1 MDQNKFSVRLQ
12 STTRTLSKVR
22 VGDLCID
29 DAFFT
34 YAKQEAEHHEG
45 FTKTIRDRGQHL
57 PIIVIR
63 TEDQLFIVDGR
74 FRVDAIIEVHGL
86 DHQVEVEIIED
97 ALSITEIQWLIAD
110 LGKKRKLRYE
120 DYVNL
125 YFLYHDL
132 VPNQQGQKDVDEDR
146 HKIIARHIGIS
157 TSQLSKLLRIN
168 KVEPFLIKELDHG
181 VTMQSVMTTVKKME
195 EEAAEMLKAEEEEST
210 TTLHNTHHKDRV
222 VDLEAVPECC
232 AACNRPYNI
241 KWEDIP
247 VIFNVGRDD
256 TNDQAN
262 WLED

>member
-132 VPNQQGQKDVDEDR
+132 VPNQKAKRMWTRIDTR
-146 HKIIARHIGIS
+146 
-157 TSQLSKLLRIN
+157 LSL
-168 KVEPFLIKELDHG
+168 
-181 VTMQSVMTTVKKME
+181 VTLV
-195 EEAAEMLKAEEEEST
+195 
-210 TTLHNTHHKDRV
+210 
-222 VDLEAVPECC
+222 
-232 AACNRPYNI
+232 
-241 KWEDIP
+241 
-247 VIFNVGRDD
+247 
-256 TNDQAN
+256 
-262 WLED
+262 

>member
-1 MDQNKFSVRLQ
+1 MKTPTITLQ
-12 STTRTLSKVR
+12 SLIRSRSKIFLHTL
-22 VGDLCID
+22 CTD
-29 DAFFT
+29 DSFFT
-34 YAKQEAEHHEG
+34 YSKQEAEHAEG
-45 FTKTIRDRGQHL
+45 FAKTIRDRGQHL
-57 PIIVIR
+57 PIIAIR
-63 TEDQLFIVDGR
+63 RDGKLYIVDGR
-74 FRVDAIIEVHGL
+74 FRVEAILEAYGE
-86 DHQVEVEIIED
+86 DHLVDVEIIED
-97 ALSITEIQWLIAD
+97 ELTLDEIQWLIGD
-110 LGKKRKLRYE
+110 LGKKRKLRYQ

-125 YFLYHDL
+125 YFLYHYL
-132 VPNQQGQKDVDEDR
+132 VPNLQGQKDVDEDR

-181 VTMQSVMTTVKKME
+181 TTMQSVMTTVKKME
-195 EEAAEMLKAEEEEST
+195 EEAAAKLNSQDEEEESS

-222 VDLEAVPECC
+222 VDLDAVPNCC